1 MSTPNR
7 AELCAEHALSRPGA
21 WPDEP
26 WEGDRVAKVGP
37 KIFAFLHEDSV
48 VVKCA
53 RSREEAD
60 EWLRRH
66 PGDASVAA
74 YIGRHGWN
82 RLATGGAIELD
93 ELLEAIDTSYELVV
107 ATLPRSQRP

>member
-1 MSTPNR
+1 MATATR
-7 AELCAEHALSRPGA
+7 AELCAKHALSRPGA

-26 WEGDRVAKVGP
+26 WEGDRVAKVGT
-37 KIFAFLHEDSV
+37 KIFAFLHDDAI

-53 RSREEAD
+53 RSRDEAD
-60 EWLRRH
+60 EWLHRH

-82 RLATGGAIELD
+82 RLATTGGIELE
-93 ELLEAIDTSYELVV
+93 ELLEAVDTSWALVV
-107 ATLPRSQRP
+107 ATLPRAQRP